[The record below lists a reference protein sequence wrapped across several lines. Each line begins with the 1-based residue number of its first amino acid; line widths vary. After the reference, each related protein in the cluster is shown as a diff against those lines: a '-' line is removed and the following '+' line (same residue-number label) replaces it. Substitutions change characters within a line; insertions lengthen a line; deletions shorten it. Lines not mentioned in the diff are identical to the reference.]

1 MPRTSTRTALT
12 QRQPTR
18 QRPRRRSRRLI
29 APVRHHPVTRASI
42 QLRSNMRRR
51 RHRLVLHRE
60 RRRIHRRIPI
70 HRQRQRPTNRSTRPQ
85 RQRRTSITRRGNTR
99 DQHATHPRRRRTHTS
114 IPTSRN
120 RDIRSPRVDRQ
131 HTNQQVTRLNT
142 RRNRHRMRRSSSS
155 ARIRRRSHEL
165 NRSARLRPRIIG
177 DLNRMRHAT
186 GRTII
191 IDNLKRHR
199 ITARRR
205 ERIRQDL
212 TRPNRLPGQRP
223 AEPNHN
229 TIRIRRT
236 RPIKRARQQRTIL
249 NEPRNRSLICDLRD
263 GYVLD
268 LLAGCAVIIGDHELT
283 A

>member
-1 MPRTSTRTALT
+1 
-12 QRQPTR
+12 
-18 QRPRRRSRRLI
+18 
-29 APVRHHPVTRASI
+29 
-42 QLRSNMRRR
+42 
-51 RHRLVLHRE
+51 
-60 RRRIHRRIPI
+60 
-70 HRQRQRPTNRSTRPQ
+70 
-85 RQRRTSITRRGNTR
+85 
-99 DQHATHPRRRRTHTS
+99 
-114 IPTSRN
+114 
-120 RDIRSPRVDRQ
+120 
-131 HTNQQVTRLNT
+131 
-142 RRNRHRMRRSSSS
+142 
-155 ARIRRRSHEL
+155 
-165 NRSARLRPRIIG
+165 
-177 DLNRMRHAT
+177 MRHAT

-268 LLAGCAVIIGDHELT
+268 LLAGCAVIIGDHELHRIGAGRRELVDELVAVADLDAVESCPPNVQVSWSHCALNSAVGAT
-283 A
+283 FGASEVVTETVVVF